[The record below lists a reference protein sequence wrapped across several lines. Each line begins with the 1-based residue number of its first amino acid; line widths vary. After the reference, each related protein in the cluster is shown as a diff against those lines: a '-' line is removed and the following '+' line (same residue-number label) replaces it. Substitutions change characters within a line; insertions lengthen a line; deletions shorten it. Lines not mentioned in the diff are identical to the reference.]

1 MFVLCIG
8 IYISI
13 AIYYN
18 VIIYDVINNSEL
30 GMYLFQSI
38 KIIELDQIQIVRG
51 FLDTDD
57 GTDHVQKRQPSIIRI
72 VDRVTKILWY
82 RLHTRHQSRLFT
94 RVTKKLSFGHF

>member
-72 VDRVTKILWY
+72 VDRVTKI
-82 RLHTRHQSRLFT
+82 S
-94 RVTKKLSFGHF
+94 

>member
-51 FLDTDD
+51 FLDTDVR
-57 GTDHVQKRQPSIIRI
+57 TDQVQKRQPSIIRI
-72 VDRVTKILWY
+72 VDRVTKI
-82 RLHTRHQSRLFT
+82 S
-94 RVTKKLSFGHF
+94 